1 MFSSLFE
8 VAKSSPFKT
17 PFAGKVQCESSS
29 SDKALVPSRNIQAA
43 AATVPGDEVE
53 FGSTHY
59 FVLCGLGGIL
69 SCGKWFQFDRFVNF

>member
-1 MFSSLFE
+1 MFSSLIE

-17 PFAGKVQCESSS
+17 PFSGKVQCESSAVS
-29 SDKALVPSRNIQAA
+29 TENALVASRNIQAA
-43 AATVPGDEVE
+43 AVNPGEAVE

-69 SCGKWFQFDRFVNF
+69 SCG